1 MDGERGIWRSDADQ
15 IQESLGDPKAFGAIF
30 ERHGMAIHRYLQR
43 AVSRT
48 AADDLTSEVFVTA
61 FRVRGH
67 YDRRYSDARPWLF
80 GIATNVVRHHFRSER
95 RRRRLIDRLAHGD
108 RPHHVEDPAEAG
120 GRGDEAVAT
129 ALAQVDGRYREVLL
143 LYAGV
148 HLSYVEISDALSIPV
163 GTVRSRLSRGRAQLR
178 ELLTAGGQDMSSIEE
193 ETRP

>member
-1 MDGERGIWRSDADQ
+1 MEREGDVQRTDADL
-15 IQESLGDPKAFGAIF
+15 IAESSGDPKAFGTIF
-30 ERHGMAIHRYLQR
+30 ERHGVAIHRYLQR

-61 FRVRGH
+61 FRARGH

-108 RPHHVEDPAEAG
+108 RPHDVADPAESVAQ
-120 GRGDEAVAT
+120 GDEAVTT
-129 ALAQVDGRYREVLL
+129 AIAQVDARYREVLL

-193 ETRP
+193 EMRP